1 MKESSQPYKTI
12 SNRLKED
19 NDMSSVP
26 LMTLHNSKRGGD
38 DVHDSDQMTDEDDPL
53 ESVLARMKYRPQNY
67 RSQDFWTSLM
77 FSGVTC
83 FVIGFVVSYVLFLSI
98 DQNNK
103 LVQTIEH
110 DANPQIASTL
120 LQELSG
126 RSIGKFVGVL
136 SISSRNESRN
146 RALKIRQHFLNLG
159 FDSVSPITPTDVT
172 FSYYDKNKPNLVTV
186 VDENAYN
193 VDDNGRLLH
202 GTTDDSYSSDS
213 DMQGFH
219 VSTDVKGTVVY
230 VNFGRESDFKF
241 LEKSNVVVKKAII
254 LARLGKVSPVELVQ
268 RCLHKGAAGVILFA
282 DPQQYPDIKK
292 RNKPFLSPSQLGLL
306 QVMHGNAATEG
317 SNNTSCVPVQTL
329 SAEDAEFILNEMS
342 ANDPSPDSWRGN
354 LKVNYQI
361 GPGFSTTGWE
371 LRIQVNMINVRK
383 TYYSV
388 VGAIRGSHE
397 PDRYVLLGSSHGS
410 VSGDDTVGAAASM
423 MEMAR
428 AFNVLNANQGWRPRR
443 SIVFCSWGFNFMQ
456 GSASSVPLSEDW
468 GYIMREKAVAYLG
481 VDVAVR
487 GNRTLSV
494 AATPLLS
501 KAVFDA
507 SSLVPNPATR
517 SPKEGLVTVY
527 DTWIKTSPS
536 LFNTKI
542 PQINNV
548 KGEGN
553 FQTFLYDLGIPSIDL
568 HYASTKNDDGGF
580 VDDDFRYHRAI
591 AQVWAML
598 TWLLADSLMVPFDIK
613 QYATFLSQSVNS
625 VSLQYEKEIK
635 SNALPLLQL
644 EDAIHNFTI
653 AAEAFQK
660 KTLLVDKSKPLAMRI
675 MNDQQ
680 LRLER
685 AFLHHH
691 GTHMSPPPRHAVFSP
706 VESISVNSTVG
717 FATLQNLMDDLSA
730 SPLSALVRTQV
741 EAHLES
747 LVHCISSATHGL
759 GIPIQPPVL

>member
-1 MKESSQPYKTI
+1 MPCASQT
-12 SNRLKED
+12 SGFN
-19 NDMSSVP
+19 VP
-26 LMTLHNSKRGGD
+26 
-38 DVHDSDQMTDEDDPL
+38 
-53 ESVLARMKYRPQNY
+53 NY
-67 RSQDFWTSLM
+67 VR
-77 FSGVTC
+77 
-83 FVIGFVVSYVLFLSI
+83 
-98 DQNNK
+98 
-103 LVQTIEH
+103 
-110 DANPQIASTL
+110 
-120 LQELSG
+120 
-126 RSIGKFVGVL
+126 VL

-219 VSTDVKGTVVY
+219 VSTDVK
-230 VNFGRESDFKF
+230 
-241 LEKSNVVVKKAII
+241 
-254 LARLGKVSPVELVQ
+254 VQ

-397 PDRYVLLGSSHGS
+397 PDCYVLLGSSHGS

-536 LFNTKI
+536 PFNTKI
-542 PQINNV
+542 PQSLRWAGHV
-548 KGEGN
+548 ACMGESRNAYRVLVGRP
-553 FQTFLYDLGIPSIDL
+553 DGKKPLGKPRRSWEVNIKIDL
-568 HYASTKNDDGGF
+568 REVGYDGRDWINF
-580 VDDDFRYHRAI
+580 AQDRDQWQAYVRA
-591 AQVWAML
+591 AM
-598 TWLLADSLMVPFDIK
+598 
-613 QYATFLSQSVNS
+613 N
-625 VSLQYEKEIK
+625 
-635 SNALPLLQL
+635 
-644 EDAIHNFTI
+644 
-653 AAEAFQK
+653 
-660 KTLLVDKSKPLAMRI
+660 
-675 MNDQQ
+675 
-680 LRLER
+680 LR
-685 AFLHHH
+685 
-691 GTHMSPPPRHAVFSP
+691 
-706 VESISVNSTVG
+706 
-717 FATLQNLMDDLSA
+717 
-730 SPLSALVRTQV
+730 
-741 EAHLES
+741 
-747 LVHCISSATHGL
+747 
-759 GIPIQPPVL
+759 VL